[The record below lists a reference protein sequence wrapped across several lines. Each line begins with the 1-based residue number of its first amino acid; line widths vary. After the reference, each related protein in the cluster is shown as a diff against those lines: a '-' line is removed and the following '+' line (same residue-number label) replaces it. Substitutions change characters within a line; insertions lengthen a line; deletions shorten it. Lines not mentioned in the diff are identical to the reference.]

1 MSNMKKIISL
11 AIFFGLFACKS
22 SESNKS
28 DSIYADE
35 MVLVVNY
42 ELENMTL
49 EEHAA
54 LGKAVA
60 PNFNSEEIPG
70 FIGKSFVGALEREV
84 FGGIYYFS
92 GDESVENFLESEI
105 WKGVVAH
112 PNLVNF
118 STKIYNAFDG
128 TEQANGLHAPRKK
141 SNDVD
146 DAEGLHVLVVNYNYV
161 EPPSDEKMSS
171 DVKQYAPVFS
181 NENFPGMIGKTMINN
196 RDKKIYGGVYYFTS
210 RDAIDSYFESEL
222 WTAFEGDEN
231 TDVYMKDIYAVASI
245 SAISNGVPVL

>member
-1 MSNMKKIISL
+1 MKKIISL

-35 MVLVVNY
+35 VVLVVNY

-70 FIGKSFVGALEREV
+70 FIGKSFVGAVEREV

-146 DAEGLHVLVVNYNYV
+146 DAEGLHL
-161 EPPSDEKMSS
+161 SL
-171 DVKQYAPVFS
+171 
-181 NENFPGMIGKTMINN
+181 IHI
-196 RDKKIYGGVYYFTS
+196 
-210 RDAIDSYFESEL
+210 
-222 WTAFEGDEN
+222 
-231 TDVYMKDIYAVASI
+231 
-245 SAISNGVPVL
+245 